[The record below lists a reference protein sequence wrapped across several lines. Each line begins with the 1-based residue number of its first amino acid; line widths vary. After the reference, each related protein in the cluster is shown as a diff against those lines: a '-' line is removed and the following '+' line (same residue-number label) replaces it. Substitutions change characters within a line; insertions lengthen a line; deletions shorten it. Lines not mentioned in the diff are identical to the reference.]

1 MEGKSVARSFRE
13 GVERKSRDGWT
24 GRKGNGE
31 EPHGLEEAQ
40 VSRGIGSVVFYL
52 PNIGIHLI
60 NIITELCVLCMGI
73 LELAIS
79 CYKSG

>member
-1 MEGKSVARSFRE
+1 MARSFRE
-13 GVERKSRDGWT
+13 GVEWKSRDGWT
-24 GRKGNGE
+24 GRKGNGK
-31 EPHGLEEAQ
+31 EPHGLQEAQ